1 MGLAIREPKGGVRE
15 VGRVLYKLLVMSAL
29 QGISSSNSG
38 VRLGLQ
44 RRLSLALP
52 NDSSGLPQMR
62 KDLPGLRL
70 CSSSVSPALT
80 TATVGNCAQPFG
92 ANDQSNAVNFDRRP
106 ARECRPCR
114 DLRS

>member
-1 MGLAIREPKGGVRE
+1 
-15 VGRVLYKLLVMSAL
+15 MSAL
-29 QGISSSNSG
+29 QGISSSDSG

-70 CSSSVSPALT
+70 CSAGVPPPLS
-80 TATVGNCAQPFG
+80 TAKAGNGAQPYG
-92 ANDQSNAVNFDRRP
+92 ANDQSNAINFDRRL

-114 DLRS
+114 DLGS